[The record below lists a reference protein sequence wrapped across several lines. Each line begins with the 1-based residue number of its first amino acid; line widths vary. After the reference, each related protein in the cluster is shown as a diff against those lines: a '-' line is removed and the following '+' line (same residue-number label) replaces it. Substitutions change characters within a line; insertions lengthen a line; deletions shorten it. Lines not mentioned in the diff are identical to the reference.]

1 MTEGSILKTLKLRS
15 LSLSLQK
22 IRRWVPRWAPQK
34 PFGLKVKIT
43 FLIIFIVA
51 GVLFLSSSLDYH
63 LSKKDQI
70 KLYLDRNL
78 YIAKQID
85 IGIPDQKIMD
95 HLPQIRQEA
104 DEWLL
109 SRSSLMEIDVFLFS
123 PKGWES
129 IVSTSK
135 WNTPRTKLTLS
146 KDQIN
151 YLKKDKYLSSLHEA
165 GDQKS
170 LEVIVPIHTGEKITG
185 GVRVVSSLDEAQ
197 SYLSNKRDRAFT
209 LTFFSILAIL
219 ITLTLL
225 FGKLVGSPIQKLVEA
240 ISRAEKGDLE
250 TEAQIQ
256 SRDELGELGKHFNRM
271 LKTIREAH
279 KQNVQLLSQ
288 VNQFNEEL
296 TRRIEAATFELANRN
311 DELRLLNEALFESQR
326 QLGQSEKL
334 AALGQVAA
342 TMAHQ
347 IGTPLNSISGYI
359 QLMLQEGNLL
369 STDRDRM
376 KIIESQLD
384 RLADS
389 VKNLLSFTR
398 QPKPELKPLDVNEIL
413 RELIHLSEPWIFS
426 RNVKF
431 FSSLSPDLPKVL
443 GDPTHLQTLFLN
455 LITNA
460 LDAMPHGGALMINT
474 QEAPSPAS
482 PEHRKSLKISITDT
496 GIGITEESKKRI
508 FDPFF
513 STKKIGEGTGL
524 GLAICEKIIKEHFG
538 SLDVESEVGK
548 GSTFLVYI
556 PISQGNET
564 NGQNIGPSLGR
575 G

>member
-1 MTEGSILKTLKLRS
+1 MKLSS
-15 LSLSLQK
+15 LSVCLQK
-22 IRRWVPRWAPQK
+22 IRSWVLRWASQK

-95 HLPQIRQEA
+95 HLPQIRQEV

-109 SRSSLMEIDVFLFS
+109 SRPSLMEIDVFLFS

-135 WNTPRTKLTLS
+135 WNTPRTRLTLS

-151 YLKKDKYLSSLHEA
+151 HLKRDKYLSSLHEA

-170 LEVIVPIHTGEKITG
+170 LEVIVPLHTGEKITG

-256 SRDELGELGKHFNRM
+256 SQDELGELGKHFNRM

-279 KQNVQLLSQ
+279 RQNVQLLSQ

-296 TRRIEAATFELANRN
+296 TRRIEAATFELATRN

-376 KIIESQLD
+376 KIIESQVD

-413 RELIHLSEPWIFS
+413 RELIHLSEPWVFS

-431 FSSLSPDLPKVL
+431 FSSLSPGLPKVL

-460 LDAMPHGGALMINT
+460 LDAMPHGGTLMIKT
-474 QEAPSPAS
+474 QEVPSPAT
-482 PEHRKSLKISITDT
+482 PEPRKSLKISITDT